1 MMKISMGLILC
12 IRIQAAWLTHRQ
24 EQTYPSGVITTARSL
39 FFFAVACSCCLVGSV
54 FAQQKIRVVT
64 KPVQPFSFSDGGKLL
79 GFSIDLWEAVAREAG
94 LPFEMQ
100 NLETVPQMLD
110 ALKNKQADVA
120 IAAISI
126 TAERHASMDFS
137 QPYYD
142 SGLQIL
148 VATTNAARS
157 GNVAGNLTRQFL
169 NWNTFKVVGLVFLV
183 MFVISHL
190 VWWFERRRNAEMY
203 PEAYA
208 PGIWESFWWTIS
220 MFCTGGCE
228 AKGPMGVPAR
238 LVAIMWMFASIVL
251 IAYFTAAVTTEMTVK
266 SLAGDIS
273 GPGDLP
279 GVKVGTIAGST
290 AETWL
295 RTNKAKVSTY
305 PDVPGAVAALN
316 SGEIKA
322 VVYDAPILRYYLS
335 KRAAS
340 RLRLV
345 GPTFEKQFYG
355 IGLQEGSPLRLPINR
370 ALLALNERGFM
381 DELQKKWFGS
391 TTD

>member
-1 MMKISMGLILC
+1 VNSSLRSILIAIAFGCFL
-12 IRIQAAWLTHRQ
+12 A
-24 EQTYPSGVITTARSL
+24 
-39 FFFAVACSCCLVGSV
+39 GSA
-54 FAQQKIRVVT
+54 FAQQKLRVVT
-64 KPVQPFSFSDGGKLL
+64 KPVQPFSFTENGKLM
-79 GFSIDLWEAVAREAG
+79 GFSIDLWEAVAKEAG
-94 LPFEMQ
+94 FQFEMQ
-100 NLETVPQMLD
+100 NVETVPQMLD

-126 TAERHASMDFS
+126 TAERHGFMDFS

-148 VATTNAARS
+148 VAANAPGGGS
-157 GNVAGNLTRQFL
+157 GNFATNLSRQFL
-169 NWNTFKVVGLVFLV
+169 NWNMMKIVVLVLLV
-183 MFVISHL
+183 MFLISHL

-208 PGIWESFWWTIS
+208 PGVWESFWWTIS
-220 MFCTGGCE
+220 MLCTGGCE

-238 LVAIMWMFASIVL
+238 LVAILWMLVSIVL

-266 SLAGDIS
+266 SLTGDIS

-279 GVKVGTIAGST
+279 GIKVGTIAGST
-290 AETWL
+290 AEAWL
-295 RTNKAKVSTY
+295 RRNKAKVSPY
-305 PDVPGAVAALN
+305 PDVPSAVAALN
-316 SGEIKA
+316 SGELKA
-322 VVYDAPILRYYLS
+322 VVYDAPVLRYYLS
-335 KRAAS
+335 KRTGT

-355 IGLQEGSPLRLPINR
+355 IGLQQESPLRLPINR

-391 TTD
+391 GPE

>member
-1 MMKISMGLILC
+1 MKRTVLLFLSA
-12 IRIQAAWLTHRQ
+12 AAWCGFGAGDASA
-24 EQTYPSGVITTARSL
+24 QTKV
-39 FFFAVACSCCLVGSV
+39 
-54 FAQQKIRVVT
+54 RVVT
-64 KPVQPFSFSDGGKLL
+64 KPIEPFSFMQNAKIV
-79 GFSIDLWEAVAREAG
+79 GFSIDLWEAVAKEAG
-94 LPFEMQ
+94 LQFEMQ
-100 NLETVPQMLD
+100 NVETVPQMLD
-110 ALKNKQADVA
+110 ALKAKQADVA

-126 TAERHASMDFS
+126 TAERHAMMDFS

-148 VATTNAARS
+148 VA
-157 GNVAGNLTRQFL
+157 GNVAANRGNFATNITRQFF
-169 NWNTFKVVGLVFLV
+169 NWSTLRVLGSVLLV

-203 PEAYA
+203 PEPYA
-208 PGIWESFWWTIS
+208 PGVWESFWWTIS
-220 MFCTGGCE
+220 MLCTGGCE

-238 LVAIMWMFASIVL
+238 LIAILWMVVSIVL

-266 SLAGDIS
+266 SLTGDIS

-279 GVKVGTIAGST
+279 GIKVGTVAGST

-295 RTNKAKVSTY
+295 RNNKAKVSSY
-305 PDVPGAVAALN
+305 PDVASAIAVLN
-316 SGEIKA
+316 SGELKA
-322 VVYDAPILRYYLS
+322 VVYDAPVLRYYLS
-335 KRAAS
+335 KKVGT

-355 IGLQEGSPLRLPINR
+355 IGLQEQSPLRLPINR

-381 DELQKKWFGS
+381 DELQKKWFGAGS
-391 TTD
+391 E

>member
-1 MMKISMGLILC
+1 VNSTLRSIL
-12 IRIQAAWLTHRQ
+12 
-24 EQTYPSGVITTARSL
+24 
-39 FFFAVACSCCLVGSV
+39 FAIAFGCFLAGSA
-54 FAQQKIRVVT
+54 FAQQKLRVVT
-64 KPVQPFSFSDGGKLL
+64 KPVQPFSFTENGKLM
-79 GFSIDLWEAVAREAG
+79 GFSIDLWEAVAKEAG
-94 LPFEMQ
+94 FQFETR
-100 NLETVPQMLD
+100 NVETVPQMLD
-110 ALKNKQADVA
+110 ALKTRQADVA

-148 VATTNAARS
+148 VVTNAERS
-157 GNVAGNLTRQFL
+157 GNLASNLSRQFV
-169 NWNTFKVVGLVFLV
+169 NWNTIKVVGLVFLV

-190 VWWFERRRNAEMY
+190 VWWFERRRNPEMY
-203 PEAYA
+203 PELYA
-208 PGIWESFWWTIS
+208 PGVWESFWWTIS
-220 MFCTGGCE
+220 MLCTGGCE

-238 LVAIMWMFASIVL
+238 LVAILWMLISIVL

-266 SLAGDIS
+266 SLAGDI
-273 GPGDLP
+273 GAPGDLP

-295 RTNKAKVSTY
+295 RNNKAKVSPY
-305 PDVPGAVAALN
+305 PDVPSAIAALN
-316 SGEIKA
+316 SGDIKA
-322 VVYDAPILRYYLS
+322 VVYDAPVLRYYLS
-335 KRAAS
+335 KRIGS

-355 IGLQEGSPLRLPINR
+355 IGLQQESPLRLPINR

-381 DELQKKWFGS
+381 EELQKKWFGS
-391 TTD
+391 GAE